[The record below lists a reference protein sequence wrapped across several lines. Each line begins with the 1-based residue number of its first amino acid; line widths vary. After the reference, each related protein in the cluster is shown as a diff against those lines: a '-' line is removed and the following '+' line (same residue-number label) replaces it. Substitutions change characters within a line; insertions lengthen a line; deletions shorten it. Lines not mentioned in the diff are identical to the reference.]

1 MAKAQWKEPPRER
14 AFGQHPAVQQNKDLK
29 HKIFELEERIKIAN
43 TKNTV
48 LKNAHQGLR
57 ERLQQ
62 YESANM
68 RYKWLRS
75 QGVVLEYDGEFKH
88 LKGED
93 MDRFFEDTPPLRDYG
108 LHALI
113 YAQALKDSM
122 KKTKE
127 VVTQT
132 ALYGNSA
139 AYVWFDDV
147 QDPTKWP

>member
-68 RYKWLRS
+68 RYKWLKA

-93 MDRFFEDTPPLRDYG
+93 MDRFFEDTPPSKSSYT
-108 LHALI
+108 
-113 YAQALKDSM
+113 QALAEAIQQ
-122 KKTKE
+122 TKAA
-127 VVTQT
+127 VTQT
-132 ALYGNSA
+132 MLYGTNA
-139 AYVWFDDV
+139 THIYTDEV
-147 QDPTKWP
+147 QELKSWR

>member
-43 TKNTV
+43 TKKTV

-62 YESANM
+62 YESAVM
-68 RYKWLRS
+68 RYKWLKA

-88 LKGED
+88 LKGDD
-93 MDRFFEDTPPLRDYG
+93 MDKFFENTPQPVFLG
-108 LHALI
+108 NI
-113 YAQALKDSM
+113 YAQALAKSM
-122 KKTKE
+122 QQTKNA
-127 VVTQT
+127 VAQT
-132 ALYGNSA
+132 LIYGTNA
-139 AYVWFDDV
+139 THMYLDDAP
-147 QDPTKWP
+147 DPTKWP

>member
-1 MAKAQWKEPPRER
+1 MAKAKWKEPPLQR
-14 AFGQHPAVQQNKDLK
+14 AFGQHPVVQQNKDLK

-68 RYKWLRS
+68 RYKWLRA

-93 MDRFFEDTPPLRDYG
+93 MDRFFEDTPPYKSS
-108 LHALI
+108 
-113 YAQALKDSM
+113 YTQALAEAIQQ
-122 KKTKE
+122 TKAA
-127 VVTQT
+127 VTQT
-132 ALYGNSA
+132 VLYGTNA
-139 AYVWFDDV
+139 THIYTDEV
-147 QDPTKWP
+147 QELKSWR